1 MRYIAHNR
9 QPRCRHH
16 HPHHS
21 RNQSFSSFLFD
32 AICMSTAD
40 VEQSVAYKKCGNRE
54 ETRNVEAED
63 KAPMRNCN
71 YKSVSRL
78 ERQWVQDHASW
89 TNNEKLMRG
98 RSAKVGLFNAEKYE
112 AEDANS
118 KSISEFHL
126 LFQSSTSSSPSRS
139 SDYVSDSTT
148 NFPYLSYDAESLYRH
163 SSSMRVAKAEKN
175 SNNLGPEDRASKS
188 WAVGGEWSRDF
199 HGKSTV
205 RDGGFGPTQTHF
217 IPADHHAKLMSKSKS
232 CKDSIKPKQPIS
244 SGSKLTNFLNALFMG
259 GGTRKKNI
267 SSSYTVSDSN
277 SDHSAETKPSSS
289 YSYSSSSYQSK
300 SCLSKASGGS
310 KNTDGV
316 KRCVT
321 FYPTSVIVDENSRPC
336 GEKYLHG
343 VEKLDPHPNP
353 SNYRQIT
360 HPSTEAHKLPLLS
373 KKLNHRSLEVY
384 SHTVAGTANNI
395 IGKHPK
401 ENSIIEAAL
410 IRDLDKRDENEED
423 DDEGSYSSSD
433 LFELESLDIIDMTVY
448 ENKLPV

>member
-16 HPHHS
+16 HAHRS
-21 RNQSFSSFLFD
+21 RNHSFSSFLFD
-32 AICMSTAD
+32 AICTSTED

-63 KAPMRNCN
+63 KTPMMNCN

-78 ERQWVQDHASW
+78 ERQWVKDHASW

-98 RSAKVGLFNAEKYE
+98 RSAKIGLFNAEKYE

-118 KSISEFHL
+118 KSRSEFHL
-126 LFQSSTSSSPSRS
+126 SLQSSTSSSPSRS

-148 NFPYLSYDAESLYRH
+148 NFQYFSYDAESYRR
-163 SSSMRVAKAEKN
+163 SSSIPVAKAEKN
-175 SNNLGPEDRASKS
+175 SNDLGLEDRASKS

-217 IPADHHAKLMSKSKS
+217 IPADHYAKIMSKSKS
-232 CKDSIKPKQPIS
+232 CKDSMKPKQPIS
-244 SGSKLTNFLNALFMG
+244 PGRKLTNFLNTLFMG

-289 YSYSSSSYQSK
+289 YSNSSSSYQSK
-300 SCLSKASGGS
+300 PCLSKSSGGS

-343 VEKLDPHPNP
+343 AENLDPHPNP

-360 HPSTEAHKLPLLS
+360 HPSTESYKLPLLS
-373 KKLNHRSLEVY
+373 KKMNYRSLQEY

-395 IGKHPK
+395 IDKHPK
-401 ENSIIEAAL
+401 ANSIIEAAL

-423 DDEGSYSSSD
+423 NDDGSCSSSD

-448 ENKLPV
+448 ESKLPV